1 LQLQSQARKDLFIL
15 EFGSLAVLLD
25 VFFVRI
31 PHILPQKDLRLAA
44 DLGERLASAF
54 LTGAFR
60 FIPCALADALPLA
73 LRPPFGFLPS
83 ALVQA
88 GVFAILTILS

>member
-1 LQLQSQARKDLFIL
+1 LFIL
-15 EFGSLAVLLD
+15 ELGSFAVLAEVNLD
-25 VFFVRI
+25 FI

-44 DLGERLASAF
+44 DLGERFASAF
-54 LTGAFR
+54 LTGGLR

-73 LRPPFGFLPS
+73 LRPPFGFLPA
-83 ALVQA
+83 ALCHA